1 LGVLEFISHTRNT
14 WLSKRQ
20 RRFHEIAVAMA
31 WDAEYKERVRPGFL
45 SVTAPPLLLGA
56 LVASL
61 LAGCAAFEGA
71 RLYERGTQA
80 LDRGDPAAAIADL
93 EHAAELVPQSSE
105 IQNHLGLAHEAA
117 GQDEAALQAFQRA
130 VALDCSNE
138 AAQQNLAAAEARR
151 ARLAARPAGAAR
163 EEPGPEAP

>member
-1 LGVLEFISHTRNT
+1 VLKFMSYTPTTGH
-14 WLSKRQ
+14 SKRQ

-31 WDAEYKERVRPGFL
+31 WSAEYKERVRLGPL
-45 SVTAPPLLLGA
+45 PLTAPLLVLGA
-56 LVASL
+56 LLASL
-61 LAGCAAFEGA
+61 LAGCATFEGA
-71 RLYERGTQA
+71 RLYERGTRA
-80 LDRGDPAAAIADL
+80 LDRGAAAAIADL

-117 GQDEAALQAFQRA
+117 GQDEAALEAFQRA

-151 ARLAARPAGAAR
+151 ARLAARAAQATRNEPA
-163 EEPGPEAP
+163 PEAP